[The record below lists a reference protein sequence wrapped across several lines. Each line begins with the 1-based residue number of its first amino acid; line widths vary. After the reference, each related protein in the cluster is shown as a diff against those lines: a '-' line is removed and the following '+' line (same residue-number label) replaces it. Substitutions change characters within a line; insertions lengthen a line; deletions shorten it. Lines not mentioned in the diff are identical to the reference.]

1 MLMFVMV
8 LTAFTLILKRT
19 WIVVAA
25 WLLTASFFLANLGD
39 FWSVL
44 SLLAAAIDLFL
55 VIRVGFLA
63 AVAGRFTLHLLTTVP
78 TTCQLGDWYAMS
90 GLMAMS
96 AALILAVYGYY
107 ICAISGSRLVDSAS
121 R

>member
-8 LTAFTLILKRT
+8 LTAFTLILKKT

-25 WLLTASFFLANLGD
+25 WLLVASIFLANLGD

-44 SLLAAAIDLFL
+44 SLLAAAVDLFL
-55 VIRVGFLA
+55 VMRVGFLA
-63 AVAGRFTLHLLTTVP
+63 AVVGRFTMILLTSVP
-78 TTCQLGDWYAMS
+78 YTCQLGDWYAQS

-107 ICAISGSRLVDSAS
+107 ICAIPGSRLADSAS